1 MKSTVMPENQK
12 DEKERT
18 TTVLLSNTNN
28 VNNSGHP
35 EAEKNFNSQHDG
47 EVDSRLADLEHFQD
61 SLLLGENSIQTN
73 TDQPLPTMFHH
84 KNGLQTPGR
93 RGN

>member
-1 MKSTVMPENQK
+1 MKYTVMPENQK
-12 DEKERT
+12 DDNDRN

-28 VNNSGHP
+28 GNHGGGNP
-35 EAEKNFNSQHDG
+35 EGEKNFNYQHDG
-47 EVDSRLADLEHFQD
+47 EMDSRLADLEHFQD

-84 KNGLQTPGR
+84 RSGL
-93 RGN
+93 